1 MEKKWTDL
9 SPEEKREERF
19 KRWLS
24 PPDAKFASPEY
35 EKAYKARVT
44 RIIKAIKLEEP
55 DRVPVH
61 LPASLFPAYYAGVTL
76 HKVMYDYEELRRAWK
91 KFLHEFDM
99 DMYLGPSLVFP
110 GRVLEALDYKL
121 YKWPG
126 YGLPPDTTTY
136 QYVEGEYMKADEY
149 DAFIRDPSDFLMRT
163 YLPRIAGLLE
173 PFQKFSRLTP
183 MVGIP
188 LGFITP
194 YSTPDVQAALQT
206 LMDVSRE
213 TAEWMAVVADVDR
226 EALSLGFPSLFGGGA
241 FAPFDAVG
249 DMLRGTQG
257 IFIDMYRQPEKLME
271 AMEKIIPITIDE
283 AIAAANASGVPIAG
297 MALHKGTG
305 GFMSNKQ
312 YETFYWAPMK
322 KVMMGMIN
330 EGLVPMPFAEGNY
343 QPRLEIISDLPKGSA
358 VWWFE
363 QMDMARAKEVLGDTA
378 CIAGNV
384 PASVLLTGT
393 PQEVKEYCRKLIE
406 VVGKG
411 GGFILTGGSDIMSKG
426 NPDNL
431 RAMME
436 AAKEY
441 GTYK

>member
-1 MEKKWTDL
+1 MEEKWMNL

-61 LPASLFPAYYAGVTL
+61 LPASLFPAYYAGGTL
-76 HKVMYDYEELRRAWK
+76 QKVMYDYEELRRAWK
-91 KFLHEFDM
+91 KYLHEFDM

-110 GRVLEALDYKL
+110 GRVFEAIDYKL

-126 YGLPPDTTTY
+126 HGLPSDAPLY

-163 YLPRIAGLLE
+163 YLPRIVGAFE
-173 PFQKFSRLTP
+173 PFRKLSRLTP

-194 YSTPDVQAALQT
+194 YSMPDVQAALKT
-206 LMDVSRE
+206 LMDASKE
-213 TAEWMAVVADVDR
+213 TAEWRSVVEDVDR

-241 FAPFDAVG
+241 SAPFDAIG

-257 IFIDMYRQPEKLME
+257 IFIDMYRQPEKIME
-271 AMEKIIPITIDE
+271 AMEKMIPLTIDS
-283 AIAAANASGVPIAG
+283 AVAAANASGVPIAG

-312 YETFYWAPMK
+312 YENFYWGPMK

-343 QPRLEIISDLPKGSA
+343 EPRLEIISDLPKGSA

-406 VVGKG
+406 VAGKG
-411 GGFILTGGSDIMSKG
+411 GGFILTGGSDINKG
-426 NPDNL
+426 NPENL

-441 GTYK
+441 GVYK